1 MGSCVSKSKVKNPK
15 VQETDLSQIPSHP
28 ALPKIA
34 KEETKDETQLGRKNI
49 KKKAPVADN
58 RRRIGPEDVDAAT
71 AVITEKPKTDREKE
85 EIREALLTHSLFNS
99 LPRQNV
105 ELVIEQMKF
114 YEMGPREFVF
124 EQGQPG
130 NNFFIISA
138 GRVEIIVN
146 GQSKGFLGKG
156 KCFGELALLHDS
168 VRTATI
174 KTIERAR
181 LWGIGRQAFRSAV
194 ESVNARKYEENKQF
208 LESIPILNLLT
219 EDQKESLLAVMV
231 PMEYSPG
238 QKIVT
243 EGDPGDLMYIIKLGT
258 VSCTFKGNEIRQ
270 LGRGEFFGE
279 QALLYDTVRTATVT
293 AITKVKVLSIGRE
306 SLQKVL
312 GGELQQLLYRN
323 SQRIALNQS
332 RYLTCLTN
340 GQVEVVIGKMHI
352 ASYQDSQVVIH
363 RGNPKKEKIWVVLQ
377 GKLTTK
383 GGTKAIEVFGCV
395 GDGDSEITNN
405 LVYESEYVTQGETTI
420 AEITWEEL
428 EASIGGPLSSISN
441 HNEVVGILRRVQL
454 LRALPSQKLEA
465 IAAVLRVKEYHDQDA
480 IFRQDD
486 VGDSFYIVKEGQ
498 VDIFKDGTLIR
509 TIIKHDFFGERSI
522 IHNENRTATV
532 IAKGSASCW
541 VLDRQAFISLID
553 EGIRNQLMKRIEL
566 QNDSVVL
573 DDLCIVKGLGK
584 GMFGT
589 VYLSVNKKTK
599 TPYALKTVPRTKIQA
614 YEIYDNLI
622 LERKIL
628 LQIDHPLIMKLVKT
642 LKDADRI
649 YFLIEFVRGKDLFD
663 VLRILNILNNEY
675 SRFYAGCIMLM
686 LEHLH
691 ERKIIY
697 RDLKPE
703 NIMIDEDGYPKMID
717 FGTAKFVSNRTYT
730 VVGTPH
736 YMAPEV
742 ILGKGYGLA
751 ADYWTVGIM
760 IYEFLCG
767 GVPFGEEEE
776 DPYRI
781 YEKVLERRLSY
792 PNFVGQ
798 NLKAAPMIELL
809 LNKNPAM
816 RGTYDTIKAHKWF
829 EGLDWDALLGK
840 QIPAPHVPK
849 LESLDTEIARELRN
863 PRDIF
868 AFMKREDGKE
878 VVDTRKLR
886 SRTPPPHWDDEF

>member
-1 MGSCVSKSKVKNPK
+1 MGCVCSKSKVKNPK
-15 VQETDLSQIPSHP
+15 TQETDFSQAPSHHSF
-28 ALPKIA
+28 PKFV
-34 KEETKDETQLGRKNI
+34 KEETKYETQLSRKNI

-58 RRRIGPEDVDAAT
+58 RRRIGVEDVDAAT
-71 AVITEKPKTDREKE
+71 AIVTEKPKTDREKE
-85 EIREALLTHSLFNS
+85 DIREALSTHSLFNN
-99 LPRQNV
+99 LPRENV
-105 ELVIEQMKF
+105 ELVIDQMKLF
-114 YEMGPREFVF
+114 EMGPREFVF

-130 NNFFIISA
+130 NNFFIIA
-138 GRVEIIVN
+138 LGRVEIIVN
-146 GQSKGFLGKG
+146 DQPKGFLTKG

-168 VRTATI
+168 ERTATI
-174 KTIERAR
+174 KTVERAR

-194 ESVNARKYEENKQF
+194 ESVNAKKYSENKQF

-219 EDQKESLLAVMV
+219 EAQKESLLAVMV

-258 VSCTFKGNEIRQ
+258 VSCTYKGNEIRQ
-270 LGRGEFFGE
+270 LGHGEFFGE
-279 QALLYDTVRTATVT
+279 QALLYDTVRTATVI
-293 AITKVKVLSIGRE
+293 AISKVKVLSIGRE

-332 RYLTCLTN
+332 KTLACLTSV
-340 GQVEVVIGKMHI
+340 QVENVIAHTRI
-352 ASYQDSQVVIH
+352 ISYSDSQVVIH
-363 RGNPKKEKIWVVLQ
+363 QGTPKKEKIWIVLQ
-377 GKLTTK
+377 GRLIS
-383 GGTKAIEVFGCV
+383 ANSSQIFEIFGCV
-395 GDGDSEITNN
+395 GDDSEKSENSVYDTDFITQGDTTLSEIT
-405 LVYESEYVTQGETTI
+405 
-420 AEITWEEL
+420 WKDF
-428 EASIGGPLSSISN
+428 EACIGGQLASISN
-441 HNEVVGILRRVQL
+441 HNELLGILKRVQL
-454 LRALPSQKLEA
+454 LRALPYQKLEA
-465 IAAVLRVKEYHDQDA
+465 ISAVLKVKEYHDQEPIFMQNDA
-480 IFRQDD
+480 
-486 VGDSFYIVKEGQ
+486 GDSFYIVKEGR
-498 VDIFKDGTLIR
+498 VDIFKDNIFIR

-532 IAKGSASCW
+532 IAKGNASCW
-541 VLDRQAFISLID
+541 VLDRQAFINLID
-553 EGIRNQLMKRIEL
+553 EGIRNQLLKRIQL
-566 QNDSVVL
+566 QNDSVTL
-573 DDLCIVKGLGK
+573 NDLCIVKGLGK

-599 TPYALKTVPRTKIQA
+599 IPYALKTVPRNKIQA
-614 YEIYDNLI
+614 FEIYDNLV

-663 VLRILNILNNEY
+663 VLRILNILSNDN

-703 NIMIDEDGYPKMID
+703 NIMVDEDGYPKMID
-717 FGTAKFVSNRTYT
+717 FGTAKFVNNRTYT

-742 ILGKGYGLA
+742 ILGKGYGLT

-760 IYEFLCG
+760 IYEFMCG
-767 GVPFGEEEE
+767 GVPFGEEED
-776 DPYRI
+776 DPYKI
-781 YEKVLERRLSY
+781 YEKVLERRLIY
-792 PNFVGQ
+792 PNFIGK
-798 NLKAAPMIELL
+798 NFKAAPIIEVL
-809 LNKNPAM
+809 LNKTPAM
-816 RGTYDTIKAHKWF
+816 RGTYETIKQHQWF
-829 EGLDWDALLGK
+829 EGLDWDGLLGK

-849 LESLDTEIARELRN
+849 LESIDSEIARELRN
-863 PRDIF
+863 PKDIF
-868 AFMKREDGKE
+868 PYMKREDSK
-878 VVDTRKLR
+878 DTIDARRLR
-886 SRTPPPHWDDEF
+886 NKAAPLHWDDDF